1 MTNQN
6 HWLEILSSSRRAKRQ
21 KMVKDLAAVRL
32 EGGTPVK
39 VWQQRKTG
47 PPKKKK

>member
-1 MTNQN
+1 M
-6 HWLEILSSSRRAKRQ
+6 EVLSGSRKATRQ

-39 VWQQRKTG
+39 VWQQRKPTG